1 MPHKAIDHKN
11 SIGIRNKQRYV
22 CNERTD
28 GRTDGRDEFF
38 IPPIIIITV

>member
-1 MPHKAIDHKN
+1 MPHKAIDDKN

-28 GRTDGRDEFF
+28 GRDEFF
-38 IPPIIIITV
+38 IPPIITV